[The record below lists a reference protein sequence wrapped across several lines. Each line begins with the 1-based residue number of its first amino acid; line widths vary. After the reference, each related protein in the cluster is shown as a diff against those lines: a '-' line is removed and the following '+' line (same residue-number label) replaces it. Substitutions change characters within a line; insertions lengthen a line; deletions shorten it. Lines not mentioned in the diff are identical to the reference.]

1 MNLFKKHFLTLINV
15 FLCPTKFRLSTYFLS
30 IISLLGYSK
39 ILMGDT
45 TSLASLVD
53 SQNHFSIN
61 LPVNWEKKEN
71 INGFLV
77 ASFSP
82 FENDSD
88 QYREFC
94 GIKTINI
101 PPDQADEIPKNI
113 LEKYSKDLF
122 GTYTLTFNHNDNGVI
137 LANGKSV
144 QWTSTKYR
152 FEELQLQVLSFY
164 YRANKTEIIQL
175 SCHGLLDDYPKYK
188 VEFENIAKSLKTWE

>member
-1 MNLFKKHFLTLINV
+1 MNLFKSHFFTLINV
-15 FLCPTKFRLSTYFLS
+15 FLCLFKFRLSIYFLG
-30 IISLLGYSK
+30 IVLLLGHSK

-45 TSLASLVD
+45 TSLVSWID
-53 SQNHFSIN
+53 SQNYFSIN

-101 PPDQADEIPKNI
+101 PINKEDEIPKNI

-122 GTYTLTFNHNDNGVI
+122 GTYTLTLNHNDNGVI
-137 LANGKSV
+137 LVNGKSI

-164 YRANKTEIIQL
+164 YHANKTQIIQL
-175 SCHGLLDDYPKYK
+175 SCHGLLDAYPRYR
-188 VEFENIAKSLKTWE
+188 VEFENIVKSLKTWE